1 MTVNDIINYDLI
13 NIVLTLILI
22 HQTFIYFKPKKDDN
36 MVSYKKMDPLENI
49 ENSLSV
55 PKVPDVKGVPSFE
68 ACKYW
73 YLKGKDYN
81 AVYDPLSPPEK
92 RIESRQYPYPNTQFG
107 ERTRGEADDYQL
119 VGLLY
124 NTTANKNYQLFGR
137 RTYPGSYEWEY
148 YIRGKDAGGL
158 DFKFPLKAN
167 NKKEIMDGEKLTI
180 PIDSNEYTVTIYDY
194 DQYRYN
200 PYVL

>member
-1 MTVNDIINYDLI
+1 MTVNDIINYDMI
-13 NIVLTLILI
+13 NIILTLILI
-22 HQTFIYFKPKKDDN
+22 HQTFIYFKPKNDEK
-36 MVSYKKMDPLENI
+36 MEQSSKKMESVENAP
-49 ENSLSV
+49 NA
-55 PKVPDVKGVPSFE
+55 PGVPSFE

-92 RIESRQYPYPNTQFG
+92 RIESRQYPYPNRLFG
-107 ERTRGEADDYQL
+107 ERTRGEPDDYQL

-124 NTTANKNYQLFGR
+124 NTTANKNYQLYGR
-137 RTYPGSYEWEY
+137 QTYPGSYEWEY

-167 NKKEIMDGEKLTI
+167 NKKEIMDGENITI

-200 PYVL
+200 PFVL